1 MKYCSHCGTELTHEM
16 QFCPR
21 CGSPCHTTSHTHS
34 HSHSHSYSYSQA
46 RYEENFSL
54 SCVLAYIPG
63 LFWLPLVSPRKD
75 ERHVACAKQG
85 LILTVLAVIIAVIAS
100 ILWSALVSN
109 GIFNPE
115 FWQNLYVNWTAT
127 NWPEKLRNVLL
138 TLVFVPVAAYVPIN
152 SICGFF
158 SQMSSDREYIL
169 PIFGRFARKK
179 YVESE
184 A

>member
-1 MKYCSHCGTELTHEM
+1 MSYCRHCGTELNGDM

-21 CGSPCHTTSHTHS
+21 CGTPCHTSS
-34 HSHSHSYSYSQA
+34 HSHSHYHSHSYAYH
-46 RYEENFSL
+46 EENFSL

-75 ERHVACAKQG
+75 ERHTGCAKQG
-85 LILTVLAVIIAVIAS
+85 LILTILAVVIAIVAS
-100 ILWSALVSN
+100 ILWSVLISN
-109 GIFNPE
+109 GIFDPD
-115 FWQNLYVNWTAT
+115 FWQNLYVNWTAA
-127 NWPEKLRNVLL
+127 NWPGKLKDVLL
-138 TLVFVPVAAYVPIN
+138 TLVLIPIAAYVPIN

-169 PIFGRFARKK
+169 PIFGRFARKEEF
-179 YVESE
+179 VENE